1 MSENSD
7 VYIDL
12 LLLNSIQTNSNHRV
26 QVNFMQ
32 NSSQPFL
39 KSINGYKLS
48 IIRFA
53 LNTETLPIFIP
64 TIQSKNKTIYS
75 ITMGFEGIYFQQFM
89 NFEPQNLNPVD
100 PDEYYYVYNYQYLI
114 YLVNK
119 CFVSCLAGLAQLT
132 TGLTDINPKMTFDSE
147 TQKCTITLDNSFYG
161 YNETNKINIFM
172 NYAMFTLF
180 SSLPSNIINKNILGM
195 DLQLNNL
202 ISTDT
207 NVLTQEY
214 STTALWNPIS
224 SIIFTSNLIPMYSSQ
239 TLPIQIYTNGTINNG
254 SSNFNFLNILTDFI
268 GNDLTFIPYI

>member
-1 MSENSD
+1 MFFIKLTFTGYLIYYLRIIFLINIIMSENSD

-32 NSSQPFL
+32 NSSQPIL
-39 KSINGYKLS
+39 KSTNGYKLS

-75 ITMGFEGIYFQQFM
+75 ITMGFDGIYFQQFM

-119 CFVSCLAGLAQLT
+119 C
-132 TGLTDINPKMTFDSE
+132 
-147 TQKCTITLDNSFYG
+147 
-161 YNETNKINIFM
+161 
-172 NYAMFTLF
+172 LF
-180 SSLPSNIINKNILGM
+180 HVWL
-195 DLQLNNL
+195 
-202 ISTDT
+202 
-207 NVLTQEY
+207 V
-214 STTALWNPIS
+214 
-224 SIIFTSNLIPMYSSQ
+224 
-239 TLPIQIYTNGTINNG
+239 
-254 SSNFNFLNILTDFI
+254 
-268 GNDLTFIPYI
+268 